1 MRVANRTATLGVL
14 FFLFVNM
21 ALMSAPLDRTV
32 STSRQFIIYGTKV
45 PLRGLVSD
53 LAEQTKAS
61 LLRILQQR
69 DDWKTPIVVNLQFP
83 QANLPEMPP
92 AELHFSQT
100 GFGLKLQLNLTMAD
114 AGNASSMQRELLRAI
129 LLEMIY
135 RNRRDIAPGTV
146 FVHPPDWLLEG
157 ILAMAPG
164 QEKLPLMEAMAPL
177 VNSEKIIPV
186 EEFLRLKPANLD
198 SPAKLLYRSYALAL
212 LQFLLDQPD
221 GRSRLSAY
229 IGNLSRASNDQ
240 LADLKGQ
247 FPALTGGDF
256 DALWKSHVTK
266 FAARDNLFQLLTFG
280 ETDEKLD
287 QLLSIRVPDAAG
299 SGKEMHWENLLRKK
313 LAPVQAAT
321 LGAVSQNL
329 TVLAASANPLMRPIV
344 GEYQQIVELLVRGK
358 RAGLVQRLT
367 RLKKTRAQLVAR
379 MSDIDDY
386 MNWFEATQLNTRS
399 GAFADYLKA
408 AAESAQPKRRDA
420 LSVYLD
426 AMEEQFQD

>member
-1 MRVANRTATLGVL
+1 MRATNRTATLAAL
-14 FFLFVNM
+14 FFLLVNM
-21 ALMSAPLDRTV
+21 AAISAPLERSV
-32 STSRQFIIYGTKV
+32 SMSRQFIIYGTSV

-53 LAEQTKAS
+53 LAEQTKAN

-69 DDWKTPIVVNLQFP
+69 DDWKTPIVVNLQFA
-83 QANLPEMPP
+83 QANLPEIPP

-100 GFGLKLQLNLTMAD
+100 GFGLKLQLNLALAG
-114 AGNASSMQRELLRAI
+114 AGNAASIQHELLRAI

-146 FVHPPDWLLEG
+146 FVQPPDWLLQG
-157 ILAMAPG
+157 VLAMAPG
-164 QEKLPLMEAMAPL
+164 QEKLPLIDAMVPL
-177 VNSEKIIPV
+177 VNSNKIMPLD
-186 EEFLRLKPANLD
+186 EFLRLNPANLD

-212 LQFLLDQPD
+212 LQLLLDQPD

-229 IGNLSRASNDQ
+229 LGNLSRASNDQ

-247 FPALTGGDF
+247 FPVLTGGDL
-256 DALWKSHVTK
+256 DAVWKSHVTK
-266 FAARDNLFQLLTFG
+266 FASRGNLFELLSFAQTN
-280 ETDEKLD
+280 EKLD
-287 QLLSIRVPDAAG
+287 QLLSIRVPEAAG
-299 SGKEMHWENLLRKK
+299 SGKQTHWEDLLRKK
-313 LAPVQAAT
+313 LSPAQKAT
-321 LGAVSQNL
+321 LDAVSQNL

-344 GEYQQIVELLVRGK
+344 REYQQIAELLVRGR
-358 RAGLVQRLT
+358 RAGLVQRLA

-386 MNWFEATQLNTRS
+386 MNWFEATQLNSRS

-426 AMEEQFQD
+426 AMEEQFQN